1 MNCNRCVGLKKVLI
15 AILTILVLAVPMVVG
30 ALSVAPP
37 LHSEN
42 QGQALLI
49 SSLNETLPMGYYEKD
64 LLYYLKRD
72 GYNITYLAD
81 GAVTVD
87 FLLHNLNNYSVVIW
101 RTNTFNWVHTTYWYI
116 GERNNEGIE
125 QEYPAEFAAGFLNDH
140 TGIVGASE
148 DFFYAHFKPNSL
160 SDVKVLVLAASEG
173 NSIAPFFITAGVSSV
188 IFCNGAVSLQFGLI
202 DDLTVQII
210 SYLTQGQNV
219 YNAVYDTVSPFNQG
233 QQLEDNLDTPYAPPF
248 WFIGNATLT
257 LTSGPSTAGVIAQ

>member
-1 MNCNRCVGLKKVLI
+1 MLIAVLI
-15 AILTILVLAVPMVVG
+15 ILVLAVPMG
-30 ALSVAPP
+30 ADALYTAPP
-37 LHSEN
+37 LTSGN

-49 SSLNETLPMGYYEKD
+49 SSLNATVPMGYYEKD
-64 LLYYLKRD
+64 LLYYLKQAK
-72 GYNITYLAD
+72 YNVTYIAD
-81 GAVTVD
+81 GKITVD
-87 FLLHNLNNYSVVIW
+87 FLLHRLNNYSVVIW

-116 GERNNEGIE
+116 GERNNDGIE
-125 QEYPAEFAAGFLNDH
+125 QEYPAEFAAGYLNDH

-148 DFFYAHFKPNSL
+148 DFFFAHFQPNSL
-160 SDVKVLVLAASEG
+160 SGVKVLILASSEG

-248 WFIGNATLT
+248 WFIGNATVT
-257 LTSGPSTAGVIAQ
+257 LTSGPSVAGAIAQ